1 MSLNFLTSHFSFYSI
16 SYAAHPDFLKVFA
29 TYKNTEESGLWR
41 VLQMP
46 VHLSIK

>member
-29 TYKNTEESGLWR
+29 TYK
-41 VLQMP
+41 
-46 VHLSIK
+46 H